1 VRLKL
6 GEAMGLLKIRS
17 QNLGPDYGTFSP
29 FAPDECV
36 ASLRMATIAPTGLN
50 ALEATHDTLPWLIQG
65 GMGIAIS
72 GWPLAR
78 AVASMGQLGVV
89 SGTAID
95 NVFVRRLQDH
105 GIDDEL
111 QYAFD
116 SFPAQNIVNDIV
128 GKYGPIRRTGSSPY
142 RGLPALTLESK
153 GRAIDAI
160 VLATFVEVTLAKMGH
175 RGVVGINLLTK
186 VQLPTAATLYGAI
199 LAGVDY
205 VLMGAG
211 VPTHIPGVL
220 ELLTRGERVT
230 LPLNVTGASSDD
242 PVSSLHFDPTAYGQ
256 SRELRRPRFVGIIS
270 SHVLASALVKRS
282 NGPVDGFVV
291 ERPTAGGH
299 NAPPRGAFVVDAEG
313 NPQYGERDVVDFEVL
328 AGLGKPYWIGGGITS
343 AADVRKAFSLG
354 ASGVQVGTLF
364 AYCDESGMDPAL
376 RRRVLETLRT
386 GSMNVQTS
394 LRASSTGYP
403 FKVASVLG
411 TVSDRT
417 VYAGRAR
424 KCDLGYLREAYLKP
438 NGSLGYRCTAEPVD
452 AFIRKGGALE
462 DTVGRSC
469 LCNGLMSTCGLGQYR
484 LDRRREPP
492 IVTSG
497 DAIND
502 IRELLVDRENYR
514 AGDVI
519 ARLSVGLDA
528 AVASDV

>member
-1 VRLKL
+1 
-6 GEAMGLLKIRS
+6 
-17 QNLGPDYGTFSP
+17 
-29 FAPDECV
+29 
-36 ASLRMATIAPTGLN
+36 
-50 ALEATHDTLPWLIQG
+50 
-65 GMGIAIS
+65 MGIAIS

-78 AVASMGQLGVV
+78 EVASMGQLGVV

-111 QYAFD
+111 QLALD
-116 SFPAQNIVNDIV
+116 SFPAQSVVNDIV
-128 GKYGPIRRTGSSPY
+128 AKYGSIRRTGSTPY
-142 RGLPALTLESK
+142 RSLPALTLESK

-160 VLATFVEVTLAKMGH
+160 VLASFIEVTLAKMGH
-175 RGVVGINLLTK
+175 RGIVGINLLTK

-220 ELLTRGERVT
+220 EQLSRCEPVT
-230 LPLNVTGASSDD
+230 LPHNVTGASSDD
-242 PVSSLHFDPTAYGQ
+242 PVSSLHFDPTPYLPSHSLQ
-256 SRELRRPRFVGIIS
+256 RPSFVGIIS
-270 SHVLASALVKRS
+270 SHVLATALVKRS

-299 NAPPRGAFVVDAEG
+299 NAPPRGAFEVDDEG
-313 NPQYGERDVVDFEVL
+313 NPQYGERDMVDFGVL
-328 AGLGKPYWIGGGITS
+328 SALGKPYWIGGGVTS
-343 AADVRKAFSLG
+343 ADDVRDAFSLG

-364 AYCDESGMDPAL
+364 AYCDESGMDSDL
-376 RRRVLETLRT
+376 RRRVLDEIRT
-386 GSMNVQTS
+386 GTLSVRTS
-394 LRASSTGYP
+394 LHASSTGYP
-403 FKVASVLG
+403 FKVAAVSG
-411 TVSDRT
+411 TVADAT
-417 VYAGRAR
+417 VYAERTR

-462 DTVGRSC
+462 ATDDTTC

-484 LDRRREPP
+484 ADGHREPP

-497 DAIND
+497 DSIND
-502 IRELLVDRENYR
+502 IRDLLADRQSYTAR
-514 AGDVI
+514 DVI
-519 ARLSVGLDA
+519 AHLSVDVSA
-528 AVASDV
+528 ASDIPNLR